1 MKKHGIKILS
11 AVLAL
16 IMFSAVLVSCMREA
30 DPGGAGRTVPSTEAQ
45 TAPEPSGTDGQNTAP
60 ATETETETE
69 TEQGG
74 ILPPP
79 AGTVSR
85 PADLSAIDAI
95 PRDFFPDA
103 ADDGQGTWYMGKTVY
118 DEATGEI
125 STVFERDPETLAT
138 LEEYGGIYLKN
149 ADQKVVYLTFDCGYE
164 NGNTPLILD
173 VLKEKNA
180 KGIFFV
186 TGAYID
192 TSSEIIQRMLDEG
205 HLVGTHTNNHKNMAL
220 LSAEEFID
228 EILSNEEKLKS
239 HIPNAPDMIYY
250 RPPMGATSR
259 WALAMAQAMG
269 LTTVMWSWTQ
279 YDYDP
284 NDQPDPYSAL
294 ENAKSGLRPGCVYLL
309 HAVSST
315 NAAIL
320 GDLIDFIRAQ
330 GYEIRRMDQ

>member
-1 MKKHGIKILS
+1 MKKRIHKIIS
-11 AVLAL
+11 AFLAAL
-16 IMFSAVLVSCMREA
+16 IFAAVLVSCASES
-30 DPGGAGRTVPSTEAQ
+30 DPGGAGRQTHDTSETVPASTAE
-45 TAPEPSGTDGQNTAP
+45 SS
-60 ATETETETE
+60 ATEPKETESETE
-69 TEQGG
+69 TEQSADV
-74 ILPPP
+74 ILTPP

-85 PADLSAIDAI
+85 PADLTAVNAI
-95 PRDFFPDA
+95 PRDFFSDA
-103 ADDGQGTWYMGKTVY
+103 AGDGQGTWYMGKTTY
-118 DEATGEI
+118 DEATGEVT
-125 STVFERDPETLAT
+125 TVFERDPETLAT
-138 LEEYGGIYLKN
+138 LEKYGAIYLKN
-149 ADQKVVYLTFDCGYE
+149 PDQKVVYLTFDCGYE
-164 NGNTPLILD
+164 NGITPKILD

-192 TSSEIIQRMLDEG
+192 TSSDIIQRMLDEG

-220 LSAEEFID
+220 VSAEEFID

-250 RPPMGATSR
+250 RPPMGATSE

-284 NDQPDPYSAL
+284 DDQPDPYSAL

>member
-1 MKKHGIKILS
+1 MKKYGIKILS
-11 AVLAL
+11 AILAL

-30 DPGGAGRTVPSTEAQ
+30 GPGGAGRV
-45 TAPEPSGTDGQNTAP
+45 TAPTGTQPATEPAGPDETETAP
-60 ATETETETE
+60 ATETETNTE
-69 TEQGG
+69 PSTTD
-74 ILPPP
+74 IIPPP
-79 AGTVSR
+79 SGTVSR
-85 PADLSAIDAI
+85 PADLSAINAI

-103 ADDGQGTWYMGKTVY
+103 ANDGQGTWYMGKTVY
-118 DEATGEI
+118 DAATGEI
-125 STVFERDPETLAT
+125 STVFERDSAT
-138 LEEYGGIYLKN
+138 LETLEKYGGIYLKN
-149 ADQKVVYLTFDCGYE
+149 PDQKVVYLTFDCGYE
-164 NGNTPLILD
+164 NGFTPKILD

-192 TSSEIIQRMLDEG
+192 TASDIIRRMLDEG

-239 HIPNAPDMIYY
+239 HIPDAPDMIYY
-250 RPPMGATSR
+250 RPPMGATSE

-284 NDQPDPYSAL
+284 DNQPDPYSAL

-309 HAVSST
+309 HAVSAT
-315 NAAIL
+315 NASIL